1 MSEPRAPEPT
11 AGRTRQDH
19 IAWCK
24 QRAINE
30 MEYSNDPKQGVISMM
45 SDLGKHPE
53 TNSETLRL
61 LCMMT
66 LMRPCSMASVRKFID
81 GFN

>member
-1 MSEPRAPEPT
+1 MTRAE
-11 AGRTRQDH
+11 H

-24 QRAINE
+24 QRAIQE
-30 MEYSNDPKQGVISMM
+30 MEHSHDPKQGVISMM
-45 SDLGKHPE
+45 SDIGKHPE
-53 TNSETLRL
+53 TSSDTLRS

-66 LMRPCSMASVRKFID
+66 LMGPCTAQSVRTFID

>member
-1 MSEPRAPEPT
+1 MN
-11 AGRTRQDH
+11 RQEH

-24 QRAINE
+24 QRAIEE
-30 MEYSNDPKQGVISMM
+30 MNYSKDPKQGVISMM
-45 SDLGKHPE
+45 SDIGKHPE
-53 TNSETLRL
+53 TNSESLKA

-66 LMRPCSMASVRKFID
+66 LLGPCTETSVRKFIA

>member
-1 MSEPRAPEPT
+1 M
-11 AGRTRQDH
+11 TRDEH

-24 QRAINE
+24 RRAIEE
-30 MEYSNDPKQGVISMM
+30 MEYSKDPKQGVISMM
-45 SDLGKHPE
+45 SDIRKHPE
-53 TNSETLRL
+53 TNSEALKT

-66 LMRPCSMASVRKFID
+66 LMGPCTDRGVREFIN

>member
-1 MSEPRAPEPT
+1 M
-11 AGRTRQDH
+11 TREEH

-24 QRAINE
+24 QRAIQE
-30 MEYSNDPKQGVISMM
+30 MEYAHDPKQAVISMM
-45 SDLGKHPE
+45 SDMGKHPE
-53 TNSETLRL
+53 TNSEILRF

-66 LMRPCSMASVRKFID
+66 LMGSCSEKSVREFID